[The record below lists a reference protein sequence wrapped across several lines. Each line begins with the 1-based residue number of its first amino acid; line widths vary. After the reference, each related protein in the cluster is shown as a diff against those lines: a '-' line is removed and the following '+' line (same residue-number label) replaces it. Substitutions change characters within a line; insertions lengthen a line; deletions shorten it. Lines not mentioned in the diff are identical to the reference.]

1 MLLASGAGAASSVLR
16 SAYPRVA
23 TGSNGRGCG
32 GRRGIPQAAK
42 GVRRGVLM
50 TAVGVNMDAS
60 DGGSDGTGGG
70 ELTVQ
75 WMCVNYRPWVKS
87 EEDAVKCLAGQGRR
101 RGFRPL
107 AR

>member
-1 MLLASGAGAASSVLR
+1 
-16 SAYPRVA
+16 
-23 TGSNGRGCG
+23 
-32 GRRGIPQAAK
+32 
-42 GVRRGVLM
+42 M